1 MEFDSRFG
9 RNHQGDEQP
18 LEGGRYAV
26 ESYLEYHGEKLSH
39 RFDANSYIILSEAM
53 NHHDVGRGRGGSTA
67 ALTRVSAEVTLA
79 GVSSDHLYPLR
90 LQQELAELI
99 PSAAGV
105 EVIESPSGHDG
116 FLVAL
121 EPVGKIIT
129 RALQ

>member
-1 MEFDSRFG
+1 
-9 RNHQGDEQP
+9 
-18 LEGGRYAV
+18 
-26 ESYLEYHGEKLSH
+26 
-39 RFDANSYIILSEAM
+39 M

-129 RALQ
+129 RSLQ